1 MLSFF
6 RIIKFAFQDIFRNFS
21 LSFMTVLI
29 LVLML
34 LSVNALIG
42 IRAVTG
48 QATQMIK
55 DQIDVSVYFNYT
67 ATDESINEIRSFIES
82 FPEVKSTTFKTP
94 DIVLSEFRE
103 DHALNPD
110 ILASLDELGENP
122 FGATLIVRTDNP
134 ENYANIITAI
144 NIPEYEDLI
153 DAKTFD
159 ETQVTIDNVQNI
171 TDRVETIS
179 WGLTLMFAVIAFVIV
194 FNTVRVAIYTQR
206 AEISIK
212 KLVGAT
218 DSFVKGPYHI
228 QSLLFTALSVG
239 ITAGIIYYLLQHLDP
254 YLALVLRQD
263 QFLTNYY
270 NSNIIFLLCSQ
281 VAAVL
286 LLTTFSATLAMRKY
300 LKT

>member
-1 MLSFF
+1 
-6 RIIKFAFQDIFRNFS
+6 
-21 LSFMTVLI
+21 MTVLI